1 VSASTGRPG
10 KIAFFVTLGVCLVAL
25 AVVLNIGWVVQNWAW
40 GVPLLLGV
48 PFFAAIITGLI
59 LNTIFLVREIR
70 RNEQQDAFVNAVTHE
85 LKTPVTSIRLHLETL
100 KAHDGTIPDGKRREF
115 YDVMLDDCD
124 RLVQTI
130 EQVLRT
136 GQAGR
141 PSSSHRERI
150 NLRELARECVI
161 LTRTRKHLTEEQ
173 LQLLPL
179 GPEDRVPE
187 AMGDPTELR
196 GAVLNLLDNAVKYS
210 GDAVHVQ
217 VFAALVGD
225 WAVIRVTDR
234 GAGLPAGE
242 ATRIFKR
249 FYRVPGSLTQRIKGT
264 GLGLFIVH
272 STAKQHGGRAYAE
285 SAGVGRGSV
294 FTLELPALPPAI
306 ESAASATAPSAS

>member
-1 VSASTGRPG
+1 MAVSATGRRG
-10 KIAFFVTLGVCLVAL
+10 AIAFFVVFCVCLVAA
-25 AVVLNIGWVVQNWAW
+25 AVVLNVGWVVQNWGRAVALFV
-40 GVPLLLGV
+40 GIPI
-48 PFFAAIITGLI
+48 FAAIITGLI

-70 RNEQQDAFVNAVTHE
+70 RNEQQDAFLNAVTHE

-100 KAHDGTIPDGKRREF
+100 KARESSIPDSKRREF
-115 YDVMLDDCD
+115 YDVMLDDSE
-124 RLVQTI
+124 RLMQTI

-136 GQAGR
+136 GQSGR
-141 PSSSHRERI
+141 ASTHRERV
-150 NLRELARECVI
+150 NLRALAEECVA
-161 LTRTRKHLTEEQ
+161 LTRTRRHLTEAQ

-179 GPEDRVPE
+179 GPDDRIPE
-187 AMGDPTELR
+187 AMGDPEDLR
-196 GAVLNLLDNAVKYS
+196 VAILNLLDNAVKYS
-210 GDAVHVQ
+210 GDEIHVQ
-217 VFAALVGD
+217 VYAVLVGD

-242 ATRIFKR
+242 QTRIFKR

-294 FTLELPALPPAI
+294 FTLELPAVPPAI
-306 ESAASATAPSAS
+306 A